1 MPSGDGDDGNGLLV
15 INGDVYN
22 LYEYDDIYN
31 MSEWEDY
38 PSNEYQEFYL
48 SPQGTDLADMFDTYP
63 QYSVF
68 SNSIDTT
75 TDPTSASY

>member
-48 SPQGTDLADMFDTYP
+48 SP
-63 QYSVF
+63 
-68 SNSIDTT
+68 
-75 TDPTSASY
+75 